1 MTRTAIETNI
11 RNTAN
16 LTNDRAFLA
25 FANAYIT
32 RTAYEYGNMEA
43 VKAYIDNAADCAVMY
58 RLPFTHKEA
67 KIVMCAICDI
77 DPRKVD
83 I

>member
-16 LTNDRAFLA
+16 LTNECAYLA
-25 FANAYIT
+25 FGNAYIA

-43 VKAYIDNAADCAVMY
+43 AKAYIDNAADCAVMY
-58 RLPFTHKEA
+58 GLPFNHKEA
-67 KIVMCAICDI
+67 KVVMCAICDI
-77 DPRKVD
+77 DPRKVG